1 MMSKLL
7 VSLASPYSSKVRMAA
22 AHAGYEAEI
31 VQTDTSKPNAEL
43 SAANPLGKIPVLI
56 SDRDGAVFD
65 SMVIVQY
72 LNRETGGKLL
82 PRAAGKRLEAE
93 RLEAI
98 ADGISDC
105 AVAYVYEKRWRPE
118 THVFQGWLDKQW
130 GKVTAALDY
139 LESTPPKVPAKI
151 HAGHIALAASLGYLS
166 LRFPGWDKSR
176 PKLKRY
182 VKKFA
187 ERHPELAEMLPRLA

>member
-22 AHAGYEAEI
+22 THAGYEFET
-31 VQTDTSKPNAEL
+31 VLTDTSKPNAGL
-43 SAANPLGKIPVLI
+43 SSVNPLGKIPVLI
-56 SDRDGAVFD
+56 CEKDGAVFD

-82 PRAAGKRLEAE
+82 PRAPGKRLEAE

-98 ADGISDC
+98 ADGINDC

-118 THVFQGWLDKQW
+118 SHVFQGWLDKQW

-139 LESTPPKVPAKI
+139 LESTSPKLPVKI
-151 HAGHIALAASLGYLS
+151 HAGHIALAASLGYLG
-166 LRFPGWDKSR
+166 LRFPGWDKGR

-182 VKKFA
+182 AKKFA
-187 ERHPELAEMLPRLA
+187 DKHPELAEMLPRLA